1 MTQFKVYR
9 DGTKPMQERVRLAI
23 THYYEQNKKLP
34 AGIVVHKSALASEL
48 ETARTA
54 VKVLELS
61 LTVEGNAGP
70 LVGEVWLQ
78 VRGNNDKKAELQQAE
93 LFREEGSDG

>member
-34 AGIVVHKSALASEL
+34 AGIVVHKSVLASEI
-48 ETARTA
+48 EEARAA
-54 VKVLELS
+54 VKALELS
-61 LTVEGNAGP
+61 LPVRGNAGP
-70 LVGEVWLQ
+70 LRGELWLE
-78 VRGNNDKKAELQQAE
+78 VRNSEKPVLQQASFDVE
-93 LFREEGSDG
+93 V